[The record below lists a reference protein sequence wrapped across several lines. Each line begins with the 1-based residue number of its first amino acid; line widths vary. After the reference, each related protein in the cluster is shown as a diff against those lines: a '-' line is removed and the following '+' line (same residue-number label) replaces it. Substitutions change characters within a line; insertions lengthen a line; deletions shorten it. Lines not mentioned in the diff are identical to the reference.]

1 MKTGMKLTVV
11 LSAIAV
17 FAAGVLVGQN
27 KFGKPKSILHI
38 VTVKWQ
44 SGTTEAQKA
53 AALKGVEK
61 MAAAIPGM
69 RNVWL
74 KTIKVQPQDYNNVI
88 VMEFA
93 DQKAFD
99 AYADAPAHKE
109 WEKVYIPIRGQSTTH
124 DVTND

>member
-1 MKTGMKLTVV
+1 MKTGMKLTVF
-11 LSAIAV
+11 LSAIAL
-17 FAAGVLVGQN
+17 FAAGILAGQN

-44 SGTTEAQKA
+44 DGTTEAQKA

-74 KTIKVQPQDYNNVI
+74 KTIMRHWASAVRSLPRWGDGRRDFVARRSTSLFTRPKKS
-88 VMEFA
+88 MESF
-93 DQKAFD
+93 
-99 AYADAPAHKE
+99 PA
-109 WEKVYIPIRGQSTTH
+109 IRARSGKSGR
-124 DVTND
+124 